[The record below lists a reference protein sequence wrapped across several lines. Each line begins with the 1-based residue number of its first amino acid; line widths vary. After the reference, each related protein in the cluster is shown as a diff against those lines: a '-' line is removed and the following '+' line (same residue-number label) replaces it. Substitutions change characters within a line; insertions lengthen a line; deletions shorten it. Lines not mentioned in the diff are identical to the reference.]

1 MKIKKGDKVLVLT
14 GKNGYKKTQENAKV
28 VSQGEVLQCFPK
40 ENRVLVQGV
49 NMVTRHT
56 KPRKAGQPGGRIQ
69 KEAPVNAS
77 NVMVICP
84 KCGKAVR
91 VAYKV
96 EKAEDGKVTK
106 TRVCR
111 KCGASLD
118 K

>member
-14 GKNGYKKTQENAKV
+14 GKNGYKKTQENEKV

-40 ENRVLVQGV
+40 ENRVLVQGI

-69 KEAPVNAS
+69 KEAPIDAS
-77 NVMVICP
+77 NVMVICA
-84 KCGKAVR
+84 KCNKATRVGYKVESVDGKAV
-91 VAYKV
+91 
-96 EKAEDGKVTK
+96 K
-106 TRVCR
+106 TRICK
-111 KCGASLD
+111 KCGAGLD